1 MSQLTDFEWG
11 KIIGRWEAGESICD
25 IAGAL
30 NHSQSQVAHA
40 IKAFK
45 EEDRTTKKYKWISF
59 LFNEWVGRD
68 YLQKLVDSIP
78 QRVQAVIDSKG
89 NPTKY

>member
-30 NHSQSQVAHA
+30 NHSQSQVARA

-45 EEDRTTKKYKWISF
+45 EEDRTAIAPPKNINELVFY
-59 LFNEWVGRD
+59 LMDEWV
-68 YLQKLVDSIP
+68 
-78 QRVQAVIDSKG
+78 VIICK
-89 NPTKY
+89 N